1 MTTAV
6 DTSRS
11 GNTAPEAVNAPQL
24 RELDLFG
31 LVATLLRQLPFIAGC
46 GIVAFLVMAVSMLR
60 AKPRFASTAVMIVPQ
75 GNGTAGGELAAQ
87 LSLNTL
93 DLLGG
98 GYELYADIIQSR
110 TVADRLID
118 DYHLKTV
125 YGVPKDEMAEGI
137 LGSLTKVQT
146 QREGV
151 IRVTVQ
157 DTDPQRAAD
166 LANDYLRQ
174 LDYLNSRLV
183 LTSIHAQRQYLEHE
197 MVNEKNALA
206 DAEVALKASEESTNG
221 LAPESEAN
229 AGFNALVNTRAQLHA
244 DEIKLAALRTGETD
258 SNPEIIRL
266 KAEIDGLNKQLESLL
281 HGADTVENGVPTGKV
296 PEKVLV
302 YTRQKREV
310 LFHEQIFD
318 ILEKQ
323 YESVKQQEAKTPSI
337 VQVLDPA
344 VPAFHKSW
352 PPRTYYCIIAGV
364 CGTLAGVFMVLLWA
378 FLLAYVKNPRNAEKL
393 RQLKEIYKKQA

>member
-1 MTTAV
+1 MAS
-6 DTSRS
+6 DSPYR
-11 GNTAPEAVNAPQL
+11 GDAAPETQNAPQL

-31 LVATLLRQLPFIAGC
+31 FAATLLRQLPFILGC
-46 GIVAFLVMAVSMLR
+46 GIVAFLVMTVAMLR
-60 AKPRFASTAVMIVPQ
+60 AKPRFSSTAVMIVPQ
-75 GNGTAGGELAAQ
+75 GNNTSSTLEAQ

-110 TVADRLID
+110 TVADRLIE
-118 DYHLKTV
+118 DYNLKTV
-125 YGVPKDEMAEGI
+125 YGVSKDEKAEAI
-137 LGSLTKVQT
+137 LGGLTKVQT

-166 LANDYLRQ
+166 LANDYLHQ
-174 LDYLNSRLV
+174 LDVLNSKLV
-183 LTSIHAQRQYLEHE
+183 LTSIHAQRQYLERE

-206 DAEVALKASEESTNG
+206 DAEVALKETEESTNG
-221 LAPESEAN
+221 LPPESEAN

-258 SNPEIIRL
+258 SNPEVIRL
-266 KAEIDGLNKQLESLL
+266 KAEVAGLTEQLNSLERGNESL
-281 HGADTVENGVPTGKV
+281 ENGVPTGKV
-296 PEKVLV
+296 PEKVLIH
-302 YTRQKREV
+302 TRQLREV
-310 LFHEQIFD
+310 EFHKQIFD

-323 YESVKQQEAKTPSI
+323 FESVKQQEAKTPSI

-352 PPRTYYCIIAGV
+352 PPRTYYCILAGV
-364 CGTLAGVFMVLLWA
+364 CGTLAGVFLVLLWA
-378 FLLAYVKNPRNAEKL
+378 FLRAYVDNPRNAEKL
-393 RQLKEIYKKQA
+393 YQLKQIYKKQA

>member
-1 MTTAV
+1 MTMAA
-6 DTSRS
+6 DSSNS
-11 GNTAPEAVNAPQL
+11 GNIAPDAGNAPQL

-31 LVATLLRQLPFIAGC
+31 LAATLLRQLPFILGC
-46 GIVAFLVMAVSMLR
+46 GAVAFLMMTVSMLR

-75 GNGTAGGELAAQ
+75 GNGTSSALEAQ

-110 TVADRLID
+110 TVADHLIE
-118 DYHLKTV
+118 DYHLKSV
-125 YGVPKDEMAEGI
+125 YGVGKDETAEAI

-151 IRVTVQ
+151 IRVTVE

-174 LDYLNSRLV
+174 LDVLNSRLV
-183 LTSIHAQRQYLEHE
+183 LTSIHAQRQYLERE

-206 DAEVALKASEESTNG
+206 DAEVALKETEESTNG

-229 AGFNALVNTRAQLHA
+229 AGFNALVSTRASLHA
-244 DEIKLAALRTGETD
+244 DEIKLAAMRTGETE
-258 SNPEIIRL
+258 SNPEVVRL
-266 KAEIDGLNKQLESLL
+266 KAEIAGLTQQLDMLERGSDSL
-281 HGADTVENGVPTGKV
+281 ENGVPTGKV
-296 PEKVLV
+296 PEKVLIH
-302 YTRQKREV
+302 TRQEREV
-310 LFHEQIFD
+310 KFHEQIFE

-323 YESVKQQEAKTPSI
+323 YESAKQQEAKTPSI

-352 PPRTYYCIIAGV
+352 PPRTYYCVLAAV
-364 CGTLAGVFMVLLWA
+364 CGTLAGVFLVLLWA
-378 FLLAYVKNPRNAEKL
+378 FLRAYVKNPRNAEKL
-393 RQLKEIYKKQA
+393 RQLKEIYKRRVP

>member
-1 MTTAV
+1 MTMAAAPTDSNAEQ
-6 DTSRS
+6 
-11 GNTAPEAVNAPQL
+11 GNGSQL

-31 LVATLLRQLPFIAGC
+31 LVATLLRQLRFILGC
-46 GIVAFLVMAVSMLR
+46 GAVAFLCMAVSMLR
-60 AKPRFASTAVMIVPQ
+60 AKPRFSSTAVMIVPQ

-125 YGVPKDEMAEGI
+125 YGVSKDEAAEAI
-137 LGSLTKVQT
+137 LGNLTKVQT

-174 LDYLNSRLV
+174 LDALNTRLV
-183 LTSIHAQRQYLEHE
+183 LTSIRAQSKYLETE
-197 MVNEKNALA
+197 MTNEKNALEN
-206 DAEVALKASEESTNG
+206 AEVALKETEENSNG

-229 AGFNALVNTRAQLHA
+229 AGFNALVSTRAQLRA
-244 DEIKLAALRTGETD
+244 DEVKLAAMRTGETE

-266 KAEIDGLNKQLESLL
+266 KAEIAGLTQQLDATERGAASL
-281 HGADTVENGVPTGKV
+281 ENGVPTGKV
-296 PEKVLV
+296 PEKVLT
-302 YTRQKREV
+302 YTRQLREV
-310 LFHEQIFD
+310 KFHEQIFE
-318 ILEKQ
+318 ILQKQ
-323 YESVKQQEAKTPSI
+323 YESAEQQAAKTPSI

-352 PPRTYYCIIAGV
+352 PPRTYYCVIAGV
-364 CGTLAGVFMVLLWA
+364 CGTLAGVFLVLLWA
-378 FLLAYVKNPRNAEKL
+378 FLQAYVKNPRNAEKL
-393 RQLKEIYKKQA
+393 RELKQIYKKQV

>member
-1 MTTAV
+1 MMTMAAAPTDSNAEQ
-6 DTSRS
+6 
-11 GNTAPEAVNAPQL
+11 GNGPQL

-31 LVATLLRQLPFIAGC
+31 LVATLLRQLRFILGC
-46 GIVAFLVMAVSMLR
+46 GAVAFLCMAVSMLR
-60 AKPRFASTAVMIVPQ
+60 AKPRFSSTAVMIVPQ

-125 YGVPKDEMAEGI
+125 YGVSKDEAAEAI
-137 LGSLTKVQT
+137 LGNLTKVQT

-174 LDYLNSRLV
+174 LDALNTRLV
-183 LTSIHAQRQYLEHE
+183 LTSIRAQSKYLETE
-197 MVNEKNALA
+197 MTNEKNALEN
-206 DAEVALKASEESTNG
+206 AEVALKETEENSNG

-229 AGFNALVNTRAQLHA
+229 AGFNALVSTRAQLRA
-244 DEIKLAALRTGETD
+244 DEVKLAAMRTGETE

-266 KAEIDGLNKQLESLL
+266 KAEIAGLTQQLDATERGAASL
-281 HGADTVENGVPTGKV
+281 ENGVPTGKV
-296 PEKVLV
+296 PEKVLT
-302 YTRQKREV
+302 YTRQLREV
-310 LFHEQIFD
+310 KFHEQIFE
-318 ILEKQ
+318 ILQKQ
-323 YESVKQQEAKTPSI
+323 YESAEQQAAKTPSI

-352 PPRTYYCIIAGV
+352 PPRTYYCVIAGV
-364 CGTLAGVFMVLLWA
+364 CGTLAGVFLVLLWA
-378 FLLAYVKNPRNAEKL
+378 FLQAYVKNPRNAEKL
-393 RQLKEIYKKQA
+393 RELKQIYKKQV

>member
-1 MTTAV
+1 MMTMAASPTDSNA
-6 DTSRS
+6 DQ
-11 GNTAPEAVNAPQL
+11 GNGPQL

-31 LVATLLRQLPFIAGC
+31 LVATLLRQLRFILGC
-46 GIVAFLVMAVSMLR
+46 GAVAFLCMAVSMLR
-60 AKPRFASTAVMIVPQ
+60 AKPRFSSTAVMIVPQ

-125 YGVPKDEMAEGI
+125 YGVSKDEAAEAI
-137 LGSLTKVQT
+137 LGNLTKVQT

-174 LDYLNSRLV
+174 LDALNTRLV
-183 LTSIHAQRQYLEHE
+183 LTSIRAQSKYLETE
-197 MVNEKNALA
+197 MTNEKNALEN
-206 DAEVALKASEESTNG
+206 AEVALKETEENSNG

-229 AGFNALVNTRAQLHA
+229 AGFNALVSTRAQLRA
-244 DEIKLAALRTGETD
+244 DEVKLAAMRTGETE

-266 KAEIDGLNKQLESLL
+266 KAEIAGLTQQLDATERGAASL
-281 HGADTVENGVPTGKV
+281 ENGVPTGKV
-296 PEKVLV
+296 PEKVLT
-302 YTRQKREV
+302 YTRQLREV
-310 LFHEQIFD
+310 KFHEQIFE
-318 ILEKQ
+318 ILQKQ
-323 YESVKQQEAKTPSI
+323 YESAEQQAAKTPSI

-352 PPRTYYCIIAGV
+352 PPRTYYCVIAGV
-364 CGTLAGVFMVLLWA
+364 CGTLAGVFLVLLWA
-378 FLLAYVKNPRNAEKL
+378 FLQAYVKNPRNAEKL
-393 RQLKEIYKKQA
+393 RELKQIYKKQV

>member
-1 MTTAV
+1 MMTMAAAPTDSNAEQ
-6 DTSRS
+6 
-11 GNTAPEAVNAPQL
+11 GNGSQL

-31 LVATLLRQLPFIAGC
+31 LVATLLRQLRFILGC
-46 GIVAFLVMAVSMLR
+46 GAVAFLCMAVSMLR
-60 AKPRFASTAVMIVPQ
+60 AKPRFSSTAVMIVPQ

-125 YGVPKDEMAEGI
+125 YGVSKDEAAEAI
-137 LGSLTKVQT
+137 LGNLTKVQT

-174 LDYLNSRLV
+174 LDALNTRLV
-183 LTSIHAQRQYLEHE
+183 LTSIRAQSKYLETE
-197 MVNEKNALA
+197 MTNEKNALEN
-206 DAEVALKASEESTNG
+206 AEVALKETEENSNG

-229 AGFNALVNTRAQLHA
+229 AGFNALVSTRAQLRA
-244 DEIKLAALRTGETD
+244 DEVKLAAMRTGETE

-266 KAEIDGLNKQLESLL
+266 KAEIAGLTQQLDATERGAASL
-281 HGADTVENGVPTGKV
+281 ENGVPTGKV
-296 PEKVLV
+296 PEKVLT
-302 YTRQKREV
+302 YTRQLREV
-310 LFHEQIFD
+310 KFHEQIFE
-318 ILEKQ
+318 ILQKQ
-323 YESVKQQEAKTPSI
+323 YESAEQQAAKTPSI

-352 PPRTYYCIIAGV
+352 PPRTYYCVIAGV
-364 CGTLAGVFMVLLWA
+364 CGTLAGVFLVLLWA
-378 FLLAYVKNPRNAEKL
+378 FLQAYVKNPRNAEKL
-393 RQLKEIYKKQA
+393 RELKQIYKKQV